1 VNDLNIPFTVLLY
14 KLLLSLWKCFS
25 FHVSDF
31 GDFKNKVI
39 EHRKVCFFFFF
50 FLKELKSEQ

>member
-50 FLKELKSEQ
+50 FFLRN